1 MMSGG
6 FGAKKKNEKP
16 KELDRSL
23 SSFQRSL
30 KSGKEKAEEVKS
42 NWTKLADPDTGDP
55 YWENGETGETRW
67 EEPQDL

>member
-6 FGAKKKNEKP
+6 LGAKKKNEKP

-30 KSGKEKAEEVKS
+30 KPEEEKAEELKS
-42 NWTKLADPDTGDP
+42 DWTKLADPDTGDP
-55 YWENGETGETRW
+55 YSVLGERRDGR
-67 EEPQDL
+67 D